1 MILSKERLLDT
12 DADADADA
20 DAGVLFEKALPME
33 YCIEILYKDT
43 TILYLE

>member
-12 DADADADA
+12 DTDA
-20 DAGVLFEKALPME
+20 DAGVLFEKELPME